1 MTLTNMTLSG
11 LVQSVYEC
19 ELDSLD
25 SEDEK
30 KDLNFRK
37 RYQNSVS

>member
-1 MTLTNMTLSG
+1 MRIVKYDTNKYDFKG

-30 KDLNFRK
+30 RI
-37 RYQNSVS
+37 